1 MSRVPSGKILKVVVH
16 QRQKNGD
23 IYVVE
28 RDTRYDPAKKYNVIL
43 KTRLLCKIPK
53 GASDPVPTRPRK
65 KPISCRSAEEAEA
78 CTDACTGI
86 EASCMRTGL
95 EAVLSHVGRASGVDG
110 AVWRAMEPGDALKA
124 VSIARYIVATDGGPL
139 PEIEEWQL
147 RHELPYRDGISEDV
161 YHRLFEDLGCSETA
175 RQKLF
180 VALNEGSDA
189 KDGIFYD
196 STTVSTYSKNIDG
209 SRIGFNKDKDGLP
222 VLRILTFYS
231 YKHNKPVAYALQPG
245 NISDKASIPE
255 AIGQI
260 NCLNIKKI
268 TLVTDT
274 GFTCQKNI
282 VAYIKNNIPFLTL
295 VPSSW
300 VWIREHVDKQ
310 LDNLENINSLIQ
322 MHGEDDVDIKGTTV
336 KDMHDFTWERK
347 NNYKDKK
354 KGEQEIINKKVYI
367 HIYKSKARNTASCDD
382 FTIKIKK
389 LQSLIENDE
398 ELTDAQINMRDEFFI
413 VEKKHGKIIAKIDNE
428 KYQHSIQRK
437 GIFVTIST
445 SIKDTKEAL
454 EYYRK
459 REWIENFFKMYKD
472 DAGGKKPRV
481 WKYET
486 YKGRVM
492 VQFIS
497 MCYYSW
503 LYNKIGELKKTLG
516 KENGDK
522 RHDLQVNLDAEKDLL
537 KWLNKMSLH
546 RILLY
551 FDAYETVKVNKN
563 NKRISSWSTATTE
576 RDRLFLKKIGMKL
589 RS

>member
-1 MSRVPSGKILKVVVH
+1 M
-16 QRQKNGD
+16 
-23 IYVVE
+23 
-28 RDTRYDPAKKYNVIL
+28 
-43 KTRLLCKIPK
+43 
-53 GASDPVPTRPRK
+53 
-65 KPISCRSAEEAEA
+65 
-78 CTDACTGI
+78 
-86 EASCMRTGL
+86 
-95 EAVLSHVGRASGVDG
+95 
-110 AVWRAMEPGDALKA
+110 
-124 VSIARYIVATDGGPL
+124 
-139 PEIEEWQL
+139 
-147 RHELPYRDGISEDV
+147 
-161 YHRLFEDLGCSETA
+161 
-175 RQKLF
+175 
-180 VALNEGSDA
+180 
-189 KDGIFYD
+189 
-196 STTVSTYSKNIDG
+196 
-209 SRIGFNKDKDGLP
+209 
-222 VLRILTFYS
+222 
-231 YKHNKPVAYALQPG
+231 
-245 NISDKASIPE
+245 
-255 AIGQI
+255 
-260 NCLNIKKI
+260 
-268 TLVTDT
+268 
-274 GFTCQKNI
+274 
-282 VAYIKNNIPFLTL
+282 
-295 VPSSW
+295 
-300 VWIREHVDKQ
+300 DKQ

-336 KDMHDFTWERK
+336 KDMHDFTLERK

-367 HIYKSKARNTASCDD
+367 YIYKSKARNTASCDD

-589 RS
+589 P